1 MNRICL
7 KNIRKSMTMEAFI
20 LGGYRTIQIAFNK
33 SIAEEK
39 LPKELKVY
47 LTSEKNTLGI
57 LTNQWMEGEMFEFE
71 IKQHLHKV
79 LDIKQEKYIYLEKK
93 CSTESFYECLVK
105 RIVASDFKNC
115 PKKCNPRT
123 FSLPKSEEFDK
134 IPSCEDNDKPCA
146 NIKTVE
152 IFKATTTKLCPK
164 LCQMV
169 QYSGK
174 KISVYDYKHDP
185 YSYSFRYR
193 FTPPHTEKIYE
204 EYLIYDIVSMVGSV
218 GGNLGMWIGFSF
230 TGIISNLM
238 KIIRNH
244 RSEIMRPTGAVAANG
259 DPPRV

>member
-33 SIAEEK
+33 SIPEEK
-39 LPKELKVY
+39 LPTELKVY

-93 CSTESFYECLVK
+93 CSNESFYECLVK

-134 IPSCEDNDKPCA
+134 IPSCEDNEKPCA

-174 KISVYDYKHDP
+174 KISVYDYKQDP

-193 FTPPHTEKIYE
+193 FTPPHTEKIFE
-204 EYLIYDIVSMVGSV
+204 EYLIYDIFNMVGSV

-230 TGIISNLM
+230 TGIISNFIKMILN
-238 KIIRNH
+238 KISVNH
-244 RSEIMRPTGAVAANG
+244 HGTA
-259 DPPRV
+259 DPIF